1 MGSRRVNK
9 PLSIQARVSLSER
22 TALQELARFEQR
34 KPSEMLRELV
44 RQAAQA
50 RGLWPPKATTHDPR
64 EVTM

>member
-44 RQAAQA
+44 RQAARE
-50 RGLWPPKATTHDPR
+50 RGLWPPKATTHDV